1 MTIPRVNHPWK
12 LLKRELE
19 ARGRSQKVF
28 AELIGKTTAEV
39 NDLISGKRNIT
50 MDWALRLE
58 SALGM
63 EYSIWMGI
71 QNKRER
77 VQLLKQQEKA
87 NLFSQ
92 IKEKSESLV
101 FA

>member
-1 MTIPRVNHPWK
+1 MTLPRANHPGK

-19 ARGRSQKVF
+19 ARGRSQKSF

-50 MDWALRLE
+50 MDRALRLE

-63 EYSIWMGI
+63 EYTIRMGI
-71 QNKRER
+71 QNKRDR
-77 VQLLKQQEKA
+77 VQTLKQQEKVA
-87 NLFSQ
+87 LFSQ
-92 IKEKSESLV
+92 IKEKSMA
-101 FA
+101 FALA

>member
-1 MTIPRVNHPWK
+1 
-12 LLKRELE
+12 
-19 ARGRSQKVF
+19 
-28 AELIGKTTAEV
+28 
-39 NDLISGKRNIT
+39 

>member
-19 ARGRSQKVF
+19 ARGRSQKAF
-28 AELIGKTTAEV
+28 AELIWKTTAEV

-63 EYSIWMGI
+63 EYTIWMGI
-71 QNKRER
+71 QNKRDW
-77 VQLLKQQEKA
+77 VQILKQQEKVDF
-87 NLFSQ
+87 FSR
-92 IKEKSESLV
+92 IKEKSGSLV